1 VAGEGE
7 FHGPGPERE
16 RLPHPDRPELC
27 DLCGVLVTN
36 GTERYAFVPD
46 SSVIHPSDPALDG
59 ERLVVACCADHM
71 GRLRVEAAARPFVEA
86 ELWARKLLRAVED
99 AGEAGRTGVSVE
111 ELRQATGL
119 TGEQIRTAVE
129 WMKREAN
136 DDP

>member
-16 RLPHPDRPELC
+16 RLPHPDKPELC
-27 DLCGVLVTN
+27 DLCNALVTD
-36 GTERYAFVPD
+36 GTERYAFVTD

-71 GRLRVEAAARPFVEA
+71 RRLRVEAAARPYVEA
-86 ELWARKLLRAVED
+86 ELWARKLLRAMED
-99 AGEAGRTGVSVE
+99 AKQAGRTRLSVE
-111 ELRQATGL
+111 ELRRASGL
-119 TGEQIRTAVE
+119 TNEQIRAAVE
-129 WMKREAN
+129 WMEREDH